1 MAPDAGETSSLG
13 HDALGARRCRGMSSY
28 ARTPAD
34 WAAAERE
41 PAPAASSRAALSE
54 RRAATERAGLRRVA
68 AAVVGGLDPTAA
80 LNVAAEEVAE
90 LMGAE
95 QGFVFRFED
104 DHVVIEGACGIE
116 SSPVGAVHGLLAEGV
131 LPEVVRTRAP
141 ARVEGRLRP
150 LGRENSTVHW
160 IGPVYRSGIGAPVFV
175 GETLWGAMVAG
186 TTRDDR
192 FPRGAEGRLAYFADI
207 AGIAIGTAQANA
219 ALARLAMSDP
229 LTGLANHAASHS
241 ALASEFE
248 RARRHGRRLSL
259 ALIDVDRFKEVNDTH
274 GHLAGDRVLVELAR
288 RLESAARLGDT
299 VGRVGGEEF
308 AWILPETH
316 LRGAR
321 VVAERVREAVR
332 GSPFPAAGR
341 ITVSIGVAEIDQA
354 GTAPELYRL
363 ADEALY
369 WAKRLG
375 RDRCHAHGEHAG
387 VLPPRLAGAPALA
400 IPALGARMAAARGW
414 S

>member
-1 MAPDAGETSSLG
+1 MAPEAGETSTAG
-13 HDALGARRCRGMSSY
+13 PAPAPRRCAGMSAY
-28 ARTPAD
+28 ARTPGE
-34 WAAAERE
+34 WAAASRE
-41 PAPAASSRAALSE
+41 PSPVALWE
-54 RRAATERAGLRRVA
+54 RRVAAERASLRRVA

-80 LNVAAEEVAE
+80 LNVAAEEVAA
-90 LMGAE
+90 LMDAE
-95 QGFVFRFED
+95 QGFVFRFQGD
-104 DHVVIEGACGIE
+104 DVVIEGACGIE

-131 LPEVVRTRAP
+131 LPAIVRTGAP

-186 TTRDDR
+186 TTREDR
-192 FPRGAEGRLAYFADI
+192 FPPGAEGRLAYFADI

-219 ALARLAMSDP
+219 RLARLAMSDP
-229 LTGLANHAASHS
+229 LTGLANHAALHS
-241 ALASEFE
+241 ALAAEFE

-259 ALIDVDRFKEVNDTH
+259 AVIDVDRFKEVNDTR
-274 GHLAGDRVLVELAR
+274 GHLAGDGVLVEVGR
-288 RLESAARLGDT
+288 RLESVARRGDT

-321 VVAERVREAVR
+321 AVAERVREAIGGR
-332 GSPFPAAGR
+332 DFPGVGR
-341 ITVSIGVAEIDQA
+341 VTVSIGVAEVDQA
-354 GTAPELYRL
+354 GGAAELYRL

-375 RDRCHAHGEHAG
+375 RDRCHAHGEPRDAG
-387 VLPPRLAGAPALA
+387 RDEAGGAGPRAAGALA
-400 IPALGARMAAARGW
+400 ARIAAARAW